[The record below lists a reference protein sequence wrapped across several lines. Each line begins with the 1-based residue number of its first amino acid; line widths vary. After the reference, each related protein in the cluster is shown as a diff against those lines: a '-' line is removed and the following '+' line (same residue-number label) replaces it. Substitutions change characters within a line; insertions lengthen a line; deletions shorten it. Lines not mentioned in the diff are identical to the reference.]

1 MIPPATIMAELEALG
16 LLEAA
21 QSDPRWLS
29 LIQRISERNG
39 RSLDNTQLMADA
51 LPDCVLYVDTA
62 GHVLDANQTAR
73 DMFHRD
79 GDVRSALTDILPAE
93 VESRLLA
100 AVRQAAETRLLQTLE
115 FGLRGPHF
123 AQQFEARVRAI
134 GPSAALIVL
143 RDITEQRWHQQVR
156 AFSEDYFQ
164 SLLQR
169 LNTGV
174 LICTPDGDI
183 MIANQ
188 ALLRILDQRDE
199 DLLGEPYPAL
209 ARQIAADPDS
219 YAALIQQFAAV
230 QEGRAASQVTLHIQ
244 NATTGHVWLLVNAD
258 LERSPETQTRQI
270 KFTFTDVTDFRNA
283 ETALRESEEQYA
295 ALMDRITD
303 VIYHLDHE
311 QEILFLNAAWPR
323 LTGYSIEDSLGRSM
337 LDFVHPQDRA
347 ACLAVFQPG
356 IVSPHSPPSDIE
368 IRLTNPD
375 GSLCW
380 VSLRNQPVTAAN
392 GSVIGNYGMMVNIT
406 DRKRSEETRALLTA
420 KARTVELLMTLLRHL
435 SHDLRTPLSVIRVTN
450 FKLTRYWKQ
459 LQEQQLV
466 ESLGQTDSQVNRI
479 NAFLEEYSDLARL
492 DIDLADFKTAPVG
505 LIALVQDVVNGM
517 PVDPSRPLHEWIL
530 DHDSAEIMIDG
541 NAYWLSKMVRHILD
555 NAVQFSPK
563 GGPITIRLHR
573 QQNEA
578 ILDVT
583 DTGIGIN
590 PDDLEHIFEPFF
602 RADKARAMSTAL
614 AGLGLTF
621 VQRITDAH
629 HGRVEIETAL
639 NQGTTVRLRLPA
651 ISQG

>member
-1 MIPPATIMAELEALG
+1 MIPSSTLTAELEALG

-21 QSDPRWLS
+21 QSDPRWLR
-29 LIQRISERNG
+29 LLQHISERTDRG
-39 RSLDNTQLMADA
+39 SGSRFMADG
-51 LPDCVLYVDTA
+51 LPDSVFHVDTA
-62 GHVLDANQTAR
+62 GQILDANLTAQET
-73 DMFHRD
+73 FHRD
-79 GDVRSALTDILPAE
+79 GQPFSVLTDILPAE
-93 VESRLLA
+93 VETRLLA
-100 AVRQAAETRLLQTLE
+100 AVCQAAETQLFQSLE

-123 AQQFEARVRAI
+123 TQQFEARVRAI

-143 RDITEQRWHQQVR
+143 RDITEQRWHQKVR

-183 MIANQ
+183 MIANG
-188 ALLRILDQRDE
+188 ALLRMLDQRDE

-209 ARQIAADPDS
+209 ARRIAADPDS
-219 YAALIQQFAAV
+219 YAALIQQFAVV
-230 QEGRAASQVTLHIQ
+230 QEGRPASQVTLHIQ
-244 NATTGHVWLLVNAD
+244 NAATGHIWLLVNAD
-258 LERSPETQTRQI
+258 LERNPETQTRQI

-295 ALMDRITD
+295 ALMDRVTD
-303 VIYHLDHE
+303 VIYHLDRE

-323 LTGYSIEDSLGRSM
+323 LTGYSIEDSLGRGM
-337 LDFVHPQDRA
+337 LDFVHPEDRA
-347 ACLAVFQPG
+347 TCLAAFQPG
-356 IVSPHSPPSDIE
+356 TTSPHSAASDIE

-375 GSLCW
+375 GSICW
-380 VSLRNQPVTAAN
+380 VALRNQSVTGAN

-459 LQEQQLV
+459 LQEQQLI
-466 ESLGQTDSQVNRI
+466 ESLAQTDSQVSRI

-505 LIALVQDVVNGM
+505 LSALVQDVVNGM

-530 DHDSAEIMIDG
+530 DHDPTEIVVDG

-578 ILDVT
+578 ILEVT

-629 HGRVEIETAL
+629 HGRVEIETVL
-639 NQGTTVRLRLPA
+639 GQGTTVRLRLPA
-651 ISQG
+651 LPSA

>member
-21 QSDPRWLS
+21 QSDPRWFRLLQYVS
-29 LIQRISERNG
+29 QH
-39 RSLDNTQLMADA
+39 LDDKPDSYFMADG
-51 LPDCVLYVDTA
+51 LPDSLFYVDTV
-62 GHVLDANQTAR
+62 GHILDANRTAHETFR
-73 DMFHRD
+73 VD
-79 GDVRSALTDILPAE
+79 GRTPLALADILPAE
-93 VESRLLA
+93 VETRLLA
-100 AVRQAAETRLLQTLE
+100 AVRQTVETQLLQTLE
-115 FGLRGPHF
+115 FALRGPHF
-123 AQQFEARVRAI
+123 TQQFEARVRPI
-134 GPSAALIVL
+134 GPATALIVL
-143 RDITEQRWHQQVR
+143 RDITEQRWHQKAR

-188 ALLRILDQRDE
+188 ALLRMLDQRDE
-199 DLLGEPYPAL
+199 DLLGEPYPVL

-230 QEGRAASQVTLHIQ
+230 QEGRAAAQVTLHLQ
-244 NATTGHVWLLVNAD
+244 NIATGHVWLLVNAD
-258 LERSPETQTRQI
+258 LERNPETQTRQI

-303 VIYHLDHE
+303 VIYHLDRE

-337 LDFVHPQDRA
+337 LDFVHPADRA
-347 ACLAVFQPG
+347 ACLMAFQPPA
-356 IVSPHSPPSDIE
+356 VSPPSPPSDIE

-380 VSLRNQPVTAAN
+380 VALRNQPVTGAN
-392 GSVIGNYGMMVNIT
+392 GSIIGNYGMMVNIT

-450 FKLTRYWKQ
+450 YKLTRYWKQ
-459 LQEQQLV
+459 LQEQQLI
-466 ESLGQTDSQVNRI
+466 ESLAQTDSQVNRI

-492 DIDLADFKTAPVG
+492 DIDLADFKTGPVG
-505 LIALVQDVVNGM
+505 FIALVQDVVNGM

-530 DHDSAEIMIDG
+530 DYDPVEIMIDG
-541 NAYWLSKMVRHILD
+541 NPYWLSKMVRHILD
-555 NAVQFSPK
+555 NAVQFSPN
-563 GGPITIRLHR
+563 GGPITIHLHR
-573 QQNEA
+573 QENEA
-578 ILDVT
+578 ILQVA

-629 HGRVEIETAL
+629 HGRVEIETVL
-639 NQGTTVRLRLPA
+639 GQGTTIRLRLPA
-651 ISQG
+651 LPPA

>member
-1 MIPPATIMAELEALG
+1 MIPTATITAELEALG

-21 QSDPRWLS
+21 QSDPRWLR
-29 LIQRISERNG
+29 LFQHISEQ
-39 RSLDNTQLMADA
+39 LDHKPDFRFMADG
-51 LPDCVLYVDTA
+51 LPDSVLCVNTA
-62 GHVLDANQTAR
+62 GHILDANLTAHG
-73 DMFHRD
+73 MFHRD
-79 GDVRSALTDILPAE
+79 GNAFSALADFLP
-93 VESRLLA
+93 VEIEDRLRA
-100 AVRQAAETRLLQTLE
+100 AVRQTTETHRLQTLE
-115 FGLRGPHF
+115 FGLRGDHF
-123 AQQFEARVRAI
+123 TQQFEARVRAI
-134 GPSAALIVL
+134 GPSSALIVL

-183 MIANQ
+183 TIANQ
-188 ALLRILDQRDE
+188 ALLRMLDQRDE

-209 ARQIAADPDS
+209 ARRIAADPDS

-230 QEGRAASQVTLHIQ
+230 QEGRAASQVTLHLQ
-244 NATTGHVWLLVNAD
+244 NAATGHIWLLVNAD
-258 LERSPETQTRQI
+258 LEHYAETQTRQI

-295 ALMDRITD
+295 ALVDRITD
-303 VIYHLDHE
+303 VIYHLDRE

-323 LTGYSIEDSLGRSM
+323 LTGYSIEDSLGRNM
-337 LDFVHPQDRA
+337 LDFVHPEDRA
-347 ACLAVFQPG
+347 ACLAAFQPG
-356 IVSPHSPPSDIE
+356 AISSNSPPSDIE

-375 GSLCW
+375 KSICW
-380 VSLRNQPVTAAN
+380 VALRNQPVTGAN

-420 KARTVELLMTLLRHL
+420 KARTIELLMTLLRHL

-466 ESLGQTDSQVNRI
+466 ESLAQTDSQVSRI

-492 DIDLADFKTAPVG
+492 DIDLADFKTVPVG

-517 PVDPSRPLHEWIL
+517 PVDPSHPLHEWIL
-530 DHDSAEIMIDG
+530 EYDPAEIMIDG

-563 GGPITIRLHR
+563 GGPITIRLRR

-590 PDDLEHIFEPFF
+590 PDDLEHVFEPFF

-639 NQGTTVRLRLPA
+639 GQGTTVRLRLPA
-651 ISQG
+651 IASA

>member
-1 MIPPATIMAELEALG
+1 MIPTATITAELEALG

-21 QSDPRWLS
+21 QSDPRWLRLLQQLTDQIDRQADS
-29 LIQRISERNG
+29 
-39 RSLDNTQLMADA
+39 QLMMDS
-51 LPDCVLYVDTA
+51 LPDSVFYVDAA
-62 GHVLDANQTAR
+62 GQILNANLTAR
-73 DMFHRD
+73 VTFPSR
-79 GDVRSALTDILPAE
+79 GDDFSLLADVLPAE
-93 VESRLLA
+93 AEPRLLA
-100 AVRQAAETRLLQTLE
+100 AVRQATETNLLQNLE
-115 FGLRGPHF
+115 FALRGEHF
-123 AQQFEARVRAI
+123 IQQFEARVRAI
-134 GPSAALIVL
+134 SPSTALIVV
-143 RDITEQRWHQQVR
+143 RDITEQRWHQKVR

-188 ALLRILDQRDE
+188 ALLRMLDQRDE

-209 ARQIAADPDS
+209 ARRIAADPDS

-230 QEGRAASQVTLHIQ
+230 REGRAVSQVTLHIQ
-244 NATTGHVWLLVNAD
+244 NAAAGHIWLLVNAD
-258 LERSPETQTRQI
+258 LEHNPENQTRQL

-303 VIYHLDHE
+303 VIYHLDSE

-356 IVSPHSPPSDIE
+356 IVSPDAAPSDLE

-375 GSLCW
+375 GSICW
-380 VSLRNQPVTAAN
+380 VALRNQPVTGSN
-392 GSVIGNYGMMVNIT
+392 GLVVGNYGMMVNIT

-459 LQEQQLV
+459 LQEEQLA
-466 ESLGQTDSQVNRI
+466 EALAQTDSQVNRI

-505 LIALVQDVVNGM
+505 FIALVQDVVNGM
-517 PVDPSRPLHEWIL
+517 PIDPTRPLHEWML
-530 DHDSAEIMIDG
+530 RFDPAEIMIDG
-541 NAYWLSKMVRHILD
+541 NAYWLSKAVRHILD

-573 QQNEA
+573 HENEA
-578 ILDVT
+578 ILEVT
-583 DTGIGIN
+583 DTGIGIS
-590 PDDLEHIFEPFF
+590 PDDLEHVFEPFY

-621 VQRITDAH
+621 VQRITHAH
-629 HGRVEIETAL
+629 QGRVEINTAL
-639 NQGTTVRLRLPA
+639 GQGTTVCLHLPA
-651 ISQG
+651 IPPA